1 MTVISKS
8 RQHLNTQQIT
18 KLDDDL
24 IKKMVEIALEEDIQT
39 GDVTA
44 KLIDSEKQGNA
55 SVITRELM
63 IVCGKAFVDEVFY
76 QVDSNLK
83 VKWYAKDGDRL
94 NPNDTI
100 FEVSGNAKS
109 ILTAERSAMNF
120 LQMLSGVATKTS
132 QFVSAI
138 AHTKAKILD
147 TRKTIP
153 GFRLAQKYAVS
164 CGGGLNHRI
173 GLYDAYLIKENHI
186 AACGSIALAV
196 DKARRNHNQK
206 LIEVEV
212 ESLAQLQEALDAN
225 CDVIML
231 DNFSLEMMKEAVN
244 IVSREVALET
254 SGNVNLQTAS
264 AIAETGVDYISV
276 GGITKHIQAIDL
288 SMRFI

>member
-18 KLDDDL
+18 KLDDHL
-24 IKKMVEIALEEDIQT
+24 TKKMVEIALEEDIQT

-100 FEVSGNAKS
+100 FEVSGNARS

-120 LQMLSGVATKTS
+120 LQMLSGVATKTN
-132 QFVSAI
+132 QLVSAI

-231 DNFSLEMMKEAVN
+231 DNFGLEMMKEAVN
-244 IVSREVALET
+244 IVSGEVALET